1 MFDKYLT
8 KTGLLSSKQPQYI
21 KNRWYIE
28 KFRKV
33 HGDKYDYSS
42 VEYEKSNSEVSIYCP
57 FHGLF
62 RKTPNHHLQG
72 QGCPK
77 CSDLLKPRMDTAS
90 CLKGFHKIHGNTYDY
105 SLVQYTNTYTKVKI
119 LCKTHGE
126 FLQTPNAHLRGQGCP
141 RCGSH
146 NQNIL
151 YVLKCL
157 NTGLFKIGITNN
169 LQKRISSIGGKL
181 EHVFHI
187 TIENPRELEKHLH
200 DKYQLNQ
207 VFNAYVSSGGTE
219 FFSLSDQQVEELI
232 CFLSQHQDQ

>member
-8 KTGLLSSKQPQYI
+8 KTGLLSIKQPQEI
-21 KNRWYIE
+21 KNQWYIS
-28 KFRKV
+28 KFQEV
-33 HGDKYDYSS
+33 HGDRYDYSS
-42 VEYEKSNSEVSIYCP
+42 VVYSGAKVVVSIGCKT
-57 FHGLF
+57 HGLF
-62 RKTPNHHLQG
+62 PQTPQDHLKG
-72 QGCPK
+72 SGCPK
-77 CSDLLKPRMDTAS
+77 CSKVHRKSTIE
-90 CLKGFHKIHGNTYDY
+90 CLEDFKQVHGNTYDY
-105 SLVQYTNTYTKVKI
+105 TKVIYTNSATKVEI
-119 LCKTHGE
+119 LCKEHGS
-126 FLQTPNAHLRGQGCP
+126 FYQTPNHHLEGKGCP
-141 RCGSH
+141 KCQVV